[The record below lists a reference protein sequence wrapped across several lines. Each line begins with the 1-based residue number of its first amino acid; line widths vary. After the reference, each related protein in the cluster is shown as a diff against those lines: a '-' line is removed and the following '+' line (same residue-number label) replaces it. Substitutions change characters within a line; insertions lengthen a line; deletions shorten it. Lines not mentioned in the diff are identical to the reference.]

1 MIFENDIKACIKV
14 LKAGGVILY
23 PTDTIWGIGCDAT
36 NEAAVESI
44 YSLKQ
49 RAENKSMI
57 VLLADKEEIK
67 NFSKS
72 PSPAILKILE
82 TEIRPTTIIYPDAKN
97 LAKNLIGIDDSIA
110 IRIANDSFCNT
121 LIKKFSK
128 PIVSTSA
135 NISGEASPAFFA
147 EISSTIKNGVDY
159 IVKHR
164 QEEKIIATPSK
175 ILLWKKDEE
184 LVVIRG

>member
-1 MIFENDIKACIKV
+1 MNFENDIKECIKV
-14 LKAGGVILY
+14 LNAGGVILY

-36 NEAAVESI
+36 NEAAVASI

-57 VLLADKEEIK
+57 VLLAGEEEIK

-72 PSPAILKILE
+72 PSLAILKILE

-110 IRIANDSFCNT
+110 IRIVKDNFCKT
-121 LIKKFSK
+121 LIKNFGK

-135 NISGEASPAFFA
+135 NISGEASPSFFGD
-147 EISSTIKNGVDY
+147 ISSTIIKGVDY
-159 IVKHR
+159 IVKYR
-164 QEEKIIATPSK
+164 QEEKTIATPSK